1 MAFSIMIWEQPA
13 TLTLNNDAIEVKE
26 GSGDRIGISWREKSA
41 TNPPALSVAPGTDEP
56 LAAQKITVLPFVG
69 L

>member
-1 MAFSIMIWEQPA
+1 MTEEQFA
-13 TLTLNNDAIEVKE
+13 TLMLNNAVIEVKE
-26 GSGDRIGISWREKSA
+26 GSGDRIGISWREEPAS
-41 TNPPALSVAPGTDEP
+41 NPLALSVAPGTDEP

>member
-1 MAFSIMIWEQPA
+1 MIWEQSA

-26 GSGDRIGISWREKSA
+26 GIGDRIGISWREEPAS
-41 TNPPALSVAPGTDEP
+41 NPLALSVAPGTDEL